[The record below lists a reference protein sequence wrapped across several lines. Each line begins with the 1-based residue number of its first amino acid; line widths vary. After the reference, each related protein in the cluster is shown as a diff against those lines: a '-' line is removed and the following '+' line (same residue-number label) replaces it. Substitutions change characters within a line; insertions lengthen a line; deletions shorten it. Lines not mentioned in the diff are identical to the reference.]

1 VFVLFLEVNMK
12 KFLVMALLLG
22 IISGMAF
29 AADSYTVQS
38 VTGKVER
45 EVAPG
50 KWETV
55 KAGATLTEATV
66 IKTGLN
72 AGLALKS
79 GDKTFNV
86 PAMKRGAVET
96 LIGSTVASGIRIG
109 GQVYESDTSSSV
121 RGTSNISTASARAS
135 DAAGDYIW
143 EE

>member
-1 VFVLFLEVNMK
+1 MK
-12 KFLVMALLLG
+12 RILVVALLLG

-29 AADSYTVQS
+29 AAESYTVQS

-45 EVAPG
+45 EVTPG
-50 KWETV
+50 NWEVV
-55 KAGATLTEATV
+55 KAGASLTDATV

-72 AGLALKS
+72 SGLALKS

-96 LIGSTVASGIRIG
+96 LIGSTVASGVRIG
-109 GQVYESDTSSSV
+109 GKVYESDTSVSV
-121 RGTSNISTASARAS
+121 RGTSNIATASARAS
-135 DAAGDYIW
+135 DAAEDYSW